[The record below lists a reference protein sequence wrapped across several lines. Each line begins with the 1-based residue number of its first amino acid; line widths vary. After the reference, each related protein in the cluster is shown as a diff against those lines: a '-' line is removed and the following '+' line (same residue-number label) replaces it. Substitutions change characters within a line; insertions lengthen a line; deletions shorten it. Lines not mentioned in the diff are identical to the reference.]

1 MLTCFTSSPTLDP
14 SVSAM
19 SSDKTHEMLEE
30 ENDQLMDEMAHK
42 IHTLKTVST
51 NTLYVK
57 LRVRYMVCV
66 GFQLSIDIGDEVKGQ
81 NRFLG
86 NMVSHLLSFHT
97 PSFLVY
103 RTTAILRMRNLIQ
116 QVASLQAV

>member
-1 MLTCFTSSPTLDP
+1 MMLCYNGFSRYVSCLTRFISSPTFIIDP

-51 NTLYVK
+51 NTLYEVTCE
-57 LRVRYMVCV
+57 MQSVCW
-66 GFQLSIDIGDEVKGQ
+66 
-81 NRFLG
+81 
-86 NMVSHLLSFHT
+86 FHA
-97 PSFLVY
+97 
-103 RTTAILRMRNLIQ
+103 AIN
-116 QVASLQAV
+116 